1 MWQNSQTGPKS
12 LARGNLECRRSVCEL
27 NPMRRSNLAGVG
39 VVVILAL
46 ALPAIAATPSEFYLT
61 MLRRGIV
68 AYDAGRYE
76 AATSPLRVAAFGLV
90 DSIEHYQTAH
100 AYLALAFDRLGNAE
114 QARDSA
120 RRVVA
125 AERIE
130 AKYGSLN
137 LPADTRANFQALA
150 RRSLTEAD
158 LAVLGRSARNVTAQ
172 VPPTQTVTPP
182 ASNTSSSSAPVVE
195 KPATTNQP
203 VKSTPPKSAPTTT
216 TPPEPQPPQQ
226 QQTALPVVRPPV
238 NVAARITAAEQAL
251 TQSRLADARAIYREL
266 LDVNTLQR
274 ADTLRVAE
282 GFYRARDFAN
292 ALRAFE
298 KLGPLRR
305 EEQPYRYYIAV
316 ALYETAQYTKAK
328 QELTAVLPF
337 IEETPDVSSYRVK
350 IENASN

>member
-1 MWQNSQTGPKS
+1 M
-12 LARGNLECRRSVCEL
+12 A
-27 NPMRRSNLAGVG
+27 
-39 VVVILAL
+39 ILAL
-46 ALPAIAATPSEFYLT
+46 ALTLPATAATPSEFYLA
-61 MLRRGIV
+61 MLRKGIV
-68 AYDAGRYE
+68 AHDAGRFD
-76 AATSPLRVAAFGLV
+76 AATAPLRVAAFGLV

-100 AYLALAFDRLGNAE
+100 IYLALTFDRLGNAE

-130 AKYGSLN
+130 SKYGSLN

-158 LAVLGRSARNVTAQ
+158 LAILGRSARSVTAQ
-172 VPPTQTVTPP
+172 APPPQTTQPTQTQTTTSQTTTPPVTPP
-182 ASNTSSSSAPVVE
+182 AQTSQANGATSASAATTAPIVE
-195 KPATTNQP
+195 KPAPAPATTNP
-203 VKSTPPKSAPTTT
+203 AVSKPATTT
-216 TPPEPQPPQQ
+216 TTTTTAPPKLQPQPVPI
-226 QQTALPVVRPPV
+226 TKPPV

-251 TQSRLADARAIYREL
+251 TQSRLSDARAIYREL
-266 LDVNTLQR
+266 LDANNLQR
-274 ADTLRVAE
+274 ADILRVAE
-282 GFYRARDFAN
+282 GSYRARDFAH

-298 KLGPLRR
+298 KLGTLRR

-328 QELTAVLPF
+328 EELTAVLPF

-350 IENASN
+350 IENAVN